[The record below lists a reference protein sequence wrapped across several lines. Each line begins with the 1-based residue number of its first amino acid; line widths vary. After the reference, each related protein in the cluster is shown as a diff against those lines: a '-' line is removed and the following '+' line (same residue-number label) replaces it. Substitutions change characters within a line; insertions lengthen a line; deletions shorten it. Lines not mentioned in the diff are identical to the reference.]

1 MIPDHIA
8 RHAFHIANNRER
20 IEASYLKALDL
31 GADDPAVL
39 LLDLRDESARSILET
54 AGAESTIDAVIAA
67 AKSIG
72 ATPFSTWPMPRP
84 LVTASIAEAFP
95 DVAAVIAG
103 DVGFGGFWADV
114 VAEGSASAVAME
126 QPVLNQSRL
135 CNPSPN

>member
-8 RHAFHIANNRER
+8 RHAFHITNNRER

-31 GADDPAVL
+31 GAADPAVL
-39 LLDLRDESARSILET
+39 LLDLQDESARSILET
-54 AGAESTIDAVIAA
+54 AGAEATIDAVIAA

-103 DVGFGGFWADV
+103 DVDFGGFWAVV
-114 VAEGSASAVAME
+114 VAEGSASAVMME
-126 QPVLNQSRL
+126 RPALNQSRPFS
-135 CNPSPN
+135 PSPN